1 MKYVIIRAQ
10 CKFSDGTNK
19 VLHYD
24 ENNVTEQN
32 ACNDINEFRTN
43 LKKSIEALMK
53 VTVSSILLTYEERD
67 GRK

>member
-10 CKFSDGTNK
+10 CKFSDGTNN
-19 VLHYD
+19 VLRYD
-24 ENNVTEQN
+24 ENTVTEQN
-32 ACNDINEFRTN
+32 ACNDVNEFRAN

-53 VTVSSILLTYEERD
+53 VTVLSILLTYEERD